1 MRRGHDALCHS
12 ETVLKGTAEPSS
24 SAGAASG
31 QGQPVCRVPV
41 VIVIPDWI
49 ILCRTNCTN
58 PLTAASDTSPHL
70 HTSLTELLFKAF
82 PANVV

>member
-41 VIVIPDWI
+41 VIVTPRLD
-49 ILCRTNCTN
+49 N
-58 PLTAASDTSPHL
+58 PL
-70 HTSLTELLFKAF
+70 
-82 PANVV
+82 